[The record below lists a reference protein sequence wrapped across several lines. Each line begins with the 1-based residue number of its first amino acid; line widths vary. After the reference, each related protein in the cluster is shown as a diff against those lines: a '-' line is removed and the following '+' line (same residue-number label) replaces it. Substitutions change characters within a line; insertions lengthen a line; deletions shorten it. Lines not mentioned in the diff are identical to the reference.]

1 MGRITANKIVIAVGG
16 RPFIPD
22 DNMTKNAK
30 LYAISSDDIFSLKKA
45 PGKTLVVGSG
55 YIGMECAGFL

>member
-1 MGRITANKIVIAVGG
+1 MGG
-16 RPFIPD
+16 RPYIPD
-22 DNMTKNAK
+22 ETMTKNGYK
-30 LYAISSDDIFSLKKA
+30 YGISSDDIFSLKRP